1 MRDLLVWY
9 VWLQVF
15 SLGGWLIA
23 SRWLRGLPDRGYGVS
38 KALGLLL
45 GGFAYWWVVTI
56 RLSANNTGAVLMAL
70 AILFGAGIALWQLES
85 RSTPD
90 RPGLPLALW
99 PARPVVL
106 VTEGLFAA
114 GLLAWAVYRAYN
126 PEIMEAGGEKF
137 MEIMMLN
144 AILRSPAFPPND
156 AWLAG
161 FSISYYYF
169 GYIILAVLTRVSGI
183 APTIAFNLGNATFFA
198 LTLAGAFSLGW
209 NLMSRQRSGVSSQE
223 SVVRSQDSGVRIQ
236 DSEDRSQKSAVSSQ
250 STALSTQP
258 SALNPQPS
266 TLSTQPSTLNPQH
279 SALDRTNLKNLAAGL
294 LTALMLAVMGNMG
307 GLMESVRC
315 AGAMPDSFWQWL
327 DVRQIAAQPVT
338 CNGLAPT
345 RYYWWWDWSRVVHD
359 YTPDG
364 RDQEVITES
373 PVFSFLLGDNHPHVM
388 GLPFA
393 LVAIALA
400 LSLYVS
406 PALPPRSVSQ
416 SNRRSPA
423 PPLPSA
429 VASLPDLAL
438 SAIVV
443 GGLAFMNT
451 WDLPVYGALVAGGL
465 LLGRLLRREPL
476 LPAVVFVALTFTL
489 GYALYLPW
497 HVTFASQAAGIGIN
511 LFNGTRWPQF
521 VLMFAPFIAAGAGFA
536 LLTTARLAR
545 ATGAR
550 PLALLGRA
558 AGLTLLALV
567 GALAGVVVIGVISPQ
582 LREMF
587 TQVMQEGGSVF
598 GVTRDIALQRLALRL
613 TDPWVPLL
621 LLAFAALC
629 VVLILTGL
637 WAKPDTHSHADKPAD
652 GEGSRA
658 SRPDLFALL
667 LLLGGAL
674 LTAAVEF
681 VFVRDMFGTRM
692 NTVFKFYY
700 QAWTVW
706 AIAGGFA
713 IITLFSARG
722 MWPRLA
728 GSLAVL
734 LIAGGLLY
742 PLFTAQSRTDG
753 FSRPPTLDGAAYLKT
768 TRPDDAAAIAWLNAN
783 VAGAPVIAE
792 APADRYGAYSY
803 HGRISAFTG
812 LPTLLGWGGH
822 QHQWR
827 GNYIEPGRREPLIE
841 TLFNSPD
848 IGAARAV
855 IDEFNVRYV
864 IVGPPERNRYSAE
877 GLAKF
882 EQLGTPIFRSGN
894 TVIYQIAADQTG
906 TRPFATTPRLTID
919 PKSRHDPMTR

>member
-1 MRDLLVWY
+1 MLDLILWY
-9 VWLQVF
+9 AWLQLF

-85 RSTPD
+85 RNTPD
-90 RPGLPLALW
+90 RPGAPLVLW

-169 GYIILAVLTRVSGI
+169 GYIILAMLTRVSGI

-209 NLMSRQRSGVSSQE
+209 NLISSQS
-223 SVVRSQDSGVRIQ
+223 SV
-236 DSEDRSQKSAVSSQ
+236 VSSQ
-250 STALSTQP
+250 SSVVSRQSNA
-258 SALNPQPS
+258 
-266 TLSTQPSTLNPQH
+266 LNPQH
-279 SALDRTNLKNLAAGL
+279 STLGTYSAALNPNNLKNLTSFKNLAAGL

-400 LSLYVS
+400 LSPYVS

-423 PPLPSA
+423 PPLPSV

-753 FSRPPTLDGAAYLKT
+753 FSRLPTLDGAAYLKA

>member
-1 MRDLLVWY
+1 MRDLLIWY
-9 VWLQVF
+9 AWLQVF
-15 SLGGWLIA
+15 SLGGWLIG

-45 GGFAYWWVVTI
+45 GGFAYWWIVTAG
-56 RLSANNTGAVLMAL
+56 LSSNNTGAVLMAL
-70 AILFGAGIALWQLES
+70 AILFGAGMVLWRLDGRRE
-85 RSTPD
+85 TD
-90 RPGLPLALW
+90 RPRLPLLIW
-99 PARPVVL
+99 PARQVVL
-106 VTEGLFAA
+106 VTEALFVAGLFV
-114 GLLAWAVYRAYN
+114 WAIYRAYN
-126 PEIMEAGGEKF
+126 PEFVEACGEKF

-144 AILRSPAFPPND
+144 AILRSPTFPPND

-169 GYIILAVLTRVSGI
+169 GYIILAMLTRISGI

-209 NLMSRQRSGVSSQE
+209 NLMSNQSSVASRQPSVASSQKE
-223 SVVRSQDSGVRIQ
+223 VVSRQN
-236 DSEDRSQKSAVSSQ
+236 SE
-250 STALSTQP
+250 LSTQ
-258 SALNPQPS
+258 
-266 TLSTQPSTLNPQH
+266 H
-279 SALDRTNLKNLAAGL
+279 SAPNLRNLTNFTNLKNLASGL

-315 AGAMPDSFWQWL
+315 ARILPDSFWEWL
-327 DVRQIAAQPVT
+327 DVRQIAAQPVE
-338 CNGLAPT
+338 CEGLTPT

-364 RDQEVITES
+364 QHQEVITES
-373 PVFSFLLGDNHPHVM
+373 PAFSFVLGDNHPHVM

-393 LVAIALA
+393 LIAVALA
-400 LSLYVS
+400 LSLYRRP
-406 PALPPRSVSQ
+406 PARLLPGS
-416 SNRRSPA
+416 
-423 PPLPSA
+423 L
-429 VASLPDLAL
+429 ASLLNLAL

-465 LLGRLLRREPL
+465 LMGRLLRREL
-476 LPAVVFVALTFTL
+476 ILPAIIFVALTFAL

-497 HVTFASQAAGIGIN
+497 HATFASQASGIGIN

-521 VLMFAPFIAAGAGFA
+521 VLMFAPFIVAGAGFA
-536 LLTTARLAR
+536 LLTTARLSR
-545 ATGAR
+545 NTGAR
-550 PLALLGRA
+550 AVALLSRA
-558 AGLTLLALV
+558 AGLALLALI
-567 GALAGVVVIGVISPQ
+567 GAPAGVAVIGLISPQ
-582 LREMF
+582 MREMF

-613 TDPWVPLL
+613 TDPWVPVL

-629 VVLILTGL
+629 VVLILTAL
-637 WAKPDTHSHADKPAD
+637 WAGPAARSNADSATD
-652 GEGSRA
+652 GDGSRA
-658 SRPDLFALL
+658 SRPDLFVLL

-674 LTAAVEF
+674 LTVAVEF

-713 IITLFSARG
+713 ISALLAARSV
-722 MWPRLA
+722 WPKLA
-728 GSLAVL
+728 GIAAL
-734 LIAGGLLY
+734 LLVAGGLLY
-742 PLFTAQSRTDG
+742 PFFAAQSRTDN
-753 FSRPPTLDGAAYLKT
+753 FSRRPTLDGAAYLDT

-803 HGRISAFTG
+803 YGRISAFTG

-827 GNYIEPGRREPLIE
+827 GNYNEPARREPLIE
-841 TLFNSPD
+841 TLFNSAD
-848 IGAARAV
+848 ERAARAV

-864 IVGPPERNRYSAE
+864 IVGSPERNRYSAE
-877 GLAKF
+877 GLARF
-882 EQLGTPIFRSGN
+882 ERLGTPVFQSGS
-894 TVIYQIAADQTG
+894 TVIYQIA
-906 TRPFATTPRLTID
+906 
-919 PKSRHDPMTR
+919 SR